1 MKHRLWDM
9 SYREAEEAFKKSDT
23 VILPTG
29 TLHAHGPSP
38 ISIDSSSPER
48 LADEVGKRTGLVV
61 LPLVPYG
68 EDEKMKR
75 YPGSIGISPN
85 VLEQF
90 YTDICKALHRNGIR
104 KILVLNGHGGNREVL
119 MRVGR
124 DIREL
129 GMLMAIV
136 DWYNVGAKTMPD
148 LFPRPHCFIEELA
161 VAIAIGGKDIADIER
176 GGYKGEWGWT
186 AFRNL
191 FGDKIKPVGFDNFE
205 YKGAPVIIPIDAWD
219 LDKDAPPDIRKNE
232 LDKLEKQGHEILKR
246 CTDYIV
252 DFAKEFVKIDVE
264 TSLGKPDKKN

>member
-1 MKHRLWDM
+1 
-9 SYREAEEAFKKSDT
+9 
-23 VILPTG
+23 
-29 TLHAHGPSP
+29 
-38 ISIDSSSPER
+38 
-48 LADEVGKRTGLVV
+48 
-61 LPLVPYG
+61 
-68 EDEKMKR
+68 
-75 YPGSIGISPN
+75 
-85 VLEQF
+85 
-90 YTDICKALHRNGIR
+90 
-104 KILVLNGHGGNREVL
+104 

-252 DFAKEFVKIDVE
+252 DFAKEFVKIDV
-264 TSLGKPDKKN
+264 